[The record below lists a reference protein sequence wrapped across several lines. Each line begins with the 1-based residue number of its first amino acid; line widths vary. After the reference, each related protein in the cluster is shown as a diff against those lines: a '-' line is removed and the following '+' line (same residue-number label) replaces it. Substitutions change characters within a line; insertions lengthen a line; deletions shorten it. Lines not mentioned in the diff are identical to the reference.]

1 VGVKR
6 QILMMSGKL
15 QITTLS
21 STERVFKL
29 VVFTIPFKAATIS
42 NNFIMSKIPKLSAP
56 ELVT

>member
-1 VGVKR
+1 
-6 QILMMSGKL
+6 MMSGKL